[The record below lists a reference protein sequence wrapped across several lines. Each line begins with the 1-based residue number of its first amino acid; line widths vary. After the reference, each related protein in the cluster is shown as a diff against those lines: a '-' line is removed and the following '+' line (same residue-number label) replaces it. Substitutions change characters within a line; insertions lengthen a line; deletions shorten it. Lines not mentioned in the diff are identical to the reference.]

1 MAYFIFCITQL
12 PLLLIKVTVVHVTLC
27 IGSHIVGCHAVSKV
41 PTPKRCVRP
50 TKLPADEV
58 RLQRPVM
65 LTARRRIKR
74 LAVLIIP
81 ARQILPGSL
90 GCHGLALTA
99 YGAVPRFCAVT
110 LCGRVVIV
118 SIVAPSMSR
127 CRNGFRVAAAAGTCE
142 CLHALSCTRW
152 SCCNGLAIAVHM
164 YKLCTAC
171 SSCDTVAAYGADCCF
186 SAV

>member
-27 IGSHIVGCHAVSKV
+27 VGSHIVGCHAVSKV

-58 RLQRPVM
+58 RLQRPV
-65 LTARRRIKR
+65 TEAARRRIKR

-81 ARQILPGSL
+81 ARQIRPGSL
-90 GCHGLALTA
+90 GCHCLALTA

-110 LCGRVVIV
+110 LCGRVIIV
-118 SIVAPSMSR
+118 SIVTPYMTR

-142 CLHALSCTRW
+142 RLHAFSGTRR
-152 SCCNGLAIAVHM
+152 SCCDGLAIAVHM
-164 YKLCTAC
+164 HKLCAAC
-171 SSCDTVAAYGADCCF
+171 SSCGTVTTYGADCRF
-186 SAV
+186 GAV